1 MAVSQDGK
9 RIAFQQESTDAS
21 VHLWTM
27 PLEVNGE
34 GLRAGKPELFLQTAF
49 SEGQPSFSPDGR
61 WLAYTSNESGKWQV
75 CVRAF
80 PDRGAKWQISISGGR
95 QPLWSRGSREL
106 FFHNPEGQIM
116 VATYT
121 ANRDAFLPDK
131 PRLWSEARLPLV
143 SLRPTYDL
151 APDGKRVVALMVA
164 DNPQA
169 LKNQNHLI
177 VLLNFFDELSRRIPT
192 DSR

>member
-1 MAVSQDGK
+1 
-9 RIAFQQESTDAS
+9 
-21 VHLWTM
+21 
-27 PLEVNGE
+27 
-34 GLRAGKPELFLQTAF
+34 
-49 SEGQPSFSPDGR
+49 
-61 WLAYTSNESGKWQV
+61 
-75 CVRAF
+75 
-80 PDRGAKWQISISGGR
+80 
-95 QPLWSRGSREL
+95 
-106 FFHNPEGQIM
+106 M
-116 VATYT
+116 VATYM

-131 PRLWSEARLPLV
+131 PRPWSEARLPLV